1 MIELDESIN
10 RSKMSTTSKYLKV
23 IVPGADCELAEE
35 QLAATYPYSLDN
47 FQKHAIQA
55 INAEENVL
63 VTAKTGSGKTLVGE
77 YQIAHSLKAGRR
89 VFYTTPVKSLS
100 NQKYNDL
107 KNAVKD
113 GILHPSVSRV
123 KNAFPEA
130 RVGIMTGDIKC
141 MPDADVVIMTTE
153 ILRNLLLKQG
163 TATAA
168 LGLTASLSLENLDAV
183 VFDECHYINDPDRG
197 RVWEETLIL
206 LPHSVKVVLL
216 SATIDRPELFASW
229 VGQVR
234 QRPISLIATTHR
246 VVPLTHFVAKVGAD
260 GSLELTQVCATNL
273 ATGKEI
279 FDRPAYRAWQQ
290 GKYNDYK
297 KEQDFKAQAAA
308 HKADVAAT
316 KAAAKAA
323 GEAVPHGLPAAEG
336 KYHQTS
342 YVHQLNLTVNTLKD
356 KELLPAIFFVFDRK
370 MCEKYAA
377 AIEGAVIDSSDAA
390 EVAHIINYHLRA
402 HKDSLQTV
410 KQYHQIVDLLKK
422 GIGYHHSG
430 LLPVLKEI
438 VEILFAKGLVKVLF
452 CTETFAVGINMPT
465 RTVVFTDLRKHDNGG
480 MRPVRADEYI
490 QMAGRAGRR
499 GKDVKGTVI
508 YLPAHKPLDLH
519 EMAATMGGSLPVI
532 QSRMEFS
539 YEFILKTF
547 HAGNDCWLKVINE
560 SYWYQQE
567 IAAIATYE
575 EDAKEAAKAVRAFA
589 TANHLN
595 DDTTINDLNEYDK
608 LFAAV
613 KTSVNAERKAA
624 QRALDQW
631 NTKHVGPKWL
641 TAIKAWPEFK
651 TLVAKATR
659 TNNDFKAASAHLTDP
674 RQLIQPKIDY
684 LVAHGFLELV
694 DGEQIPR
701 LTQKGVMATEVNEG
715 HPIMMTELYLS
726 GALKGN
732 PNAVAVLA
740 AFMTE
745 RSVHDDE
752 LESVYDELQ
761 PIIDQ
766 LLAIKTKLADT
777 TDAWRLSTQYVNIA
791 YDWIN
796 GKSAAD
802 ICESYNIFEGNLT
815 RLIMKL
821 YNLQEELNS
830 LATISNDVATLDAL
844 RSLNLIQGI
853 AVPDSLYLKI

>member
-1 MIELDESIN
+1 
-10 RSKMSTTSKYLKV
+10 MSNLTV
-23 IVPGADCELAEE
+23 IVPNTDCELDFE
-35 QLAATYPYSLDN
+35 LAATYPYSLDK
-47 FQKHAIQA
+47 FQKHAIRA

-77 YQIAHSLKAGRR
+77 YQIAHSMKAGRR

-100 NQKYNDL
+100 NQKYHDL
-107 KNAVKD
+107 KK
-113 GILHPSVSRV
+113 
-123 KNAFPEA
+123 AFPDNT
-130 RVGIMTGDIKC
+130 VGIMTGDIKC
-141 MPDADVVIMTTE
+141 MPNADVVIMTTE

-168 LGLTASLSLENLDAV
+168 LGLTASLSLDNLDAV

-206 LPHSVKVVLL
+206 LPPPVKVVLL

-234 QRPISLIATTHR
+234 KRPISLIATTHR
-246 VVPLTHFVAKVGAD
+246 VVPLTHYAAKISD
-260 GSLELTQVCATNL
+260 TGSLELTQICATNPE
-273 ATGKEI
+273 TGKEV
-279 FDRPAYRAWQQ
+279 FDRPIYRAWLQ
-290 GKYNDYK
+290 GKFNDYK
-297 KEQDFKAQAAA
+297 KEQEFKKSAAA

-323 GEAVPHGLPAAEG
+323 GDAVPHGLPAAEG

-342 YVHQLNLTVNTLKD
+342 FIHHLNVTVNELKA
-356 KELLPAIFFVFDRK
+356 KELLPAIFFVFDRR

-390 EVAHIINYHLRA
+390 QVSHIIDYHLRN
-402 HKDSLQTV
+402 HKEGLQTV
-410 KQYHQIVDLLKK
+410 QQYHQIIDLLKK

-480 MRPVRADEYI
+480 MRSVRTDEYI

-508 YLPAHKPLDLH
+508 YLPAHKPLDIH
-519 EMAATMGGSLPVI
+519 EMSATMVGSLPVI
-532 QSRMEFS
+532 TSRMEFS

-547 HAGNDCWLKVINE
+547 HASNDCWLTVINQ
-560 SYWYQQE
+560 SYWYQQQVT
-567 IAAIATYE
+567 AIESYKET
-575 EDAKEAAKAVRAFA
+575 AKKAGNAVRLYAA
-589 TANHLN
+589 ENNLT
-595 DDTTINDLNEYDK
+595 DETVITDLNEYDK
-608 LFAAV
+608 LVAAV
-613 KTSVNAERKAA
+613 KSSVNADRKLH
-624 QRALDQW
+624 QKALDHW

-641 TAIKAWPEFK
+641 TAVKAWPEFK
-651 TLVAKATR
+651 KLLDKATR
-659 TNNDFKAASAHLTDP
+659 ANQDYKMASAHLTDP
-674 RQLIQPKIDY
+674 RTIIQPKIDY
-684 LVAHGFLELV
+684 LTAHGFLEAAAE
-694 DGEQIPR
+694 GETPK
-701 LTQKGVMATEVNEG
+701 LTEKGVMATEVNEG
-715 HPIMMTELYLS
+715 HPLMMTELYLS

-732 PNAVAVLA
+732 PHAVAALA

-752 LESVYDELQ
+752 LESVHDEIQ
-761 PIIDQ
+761 PIIEQ
-766 LLAIKTKLADT
+766 LMAIKKDMALEEA
-777 TDAWRLSTQYVNIA
+777 RLSTQYVNIA
-791 YDWIN
+791 YDWIT

-802 ICESYNIFEGNLT
+802 ICESYGIFEGNLT

-830 LATISNDVATLDAL
+830 LATMTNDVATLDAL
-844 RSLNLIQGI
+844 RSMNLVHGV
-853 AVPDSLYLKI
+853 AVPDSLYLKL

>member
-1 MIELDESIN
+1 
-10 RSKMSTTSKYLKV
+10 MSTDHKYLKV
-23 IVPGADCELAEE
+23 IATDADCEIAEGE
-35 QLAATYPYSLDN
+35 LAATYPYSLDK
-47 FQKHAIQA
+47 FQKHAIRA

-77 YQIAHSLKAGRR
+77 YQIAHSIKAGRR

-100 NQKYNDL
+100 NQKYYDL
-107 KNAVKD
+107 K
-113 GILHPSVSRV
+113 R
-123 KNAFPEA
+123 AFPEA

-206 LPHSVKVVLL
+206 LPHHVKVVLL
-216 SATIDRPELFASW
+216 SATINRPELFGSW
-229 VGQVR
+229 VGEVR

-246 VVPLTHFVAKVGAD
+246 VVPLTHFAAKIGAD
-260 GSLELTQVCATNL
+260 GSMELTQVCATNQE
-273 ATGKEI
+273 TGKEV
-279 FDRPAYRAWQQ
+279 FDRTAYRAWLQ
-290 GKYNDYK
+290 GKFNDYK
-297 KEQDFKAQAAA
+297 KEQEFKKQADAR
-308 HKADVAAT
+308 KADVLAT
-316 KAAAKAA
+316 KAAAAAA
-323 GEAVPHGLPAAEG
+323 GDEIPHGLPAAEG

-342 YVHQLNLTVNTLKD
+342 YIHQLNLTVDALKA

-390 EVAHIINYHLRA
+390 QVSHIIDYHLRA
-402 HKDSLQTV
+402 HKEQLQTV
-410 KQYHQIVDLLKK
+410 NQYHQIVNLLKK

-430 LLPVLKEI
+430 LLPVLKEM
-438 VEILFAKGLVKVLF
+438 VEILFAQGLVKVLF

-480 MRPVRADEYI
+480 MRPVRTDEYI

-499 GKDVKGTVI
+499 GKDKQGTVI

-519 EMAATMGGSLPVI
+519 EMTATMGGSLPVI

-547 HAGNDCWLKVINE
+547 HSGNDCWLKVINQ

-567 IAAIATYE
+567 IASLASYE
-575 EDAKEAAKAVRAFA
+575 EAAKEAAKKARAFA
-589 TANHLN
+589 ATHHL
-595 DDTTINDLNEYDK
+595 DDDATINDLNEYDK

-613 KTSVNAERKAA
+613 KTSVNAERKTA
-624 QRALDQW
+624 QRALDHW
-631 NTKHVGPKWL
+631 NNKHMGAKWN

-651 TLVAKATR
+651 TLVTKATQ
-659 TNNDFKAASAHLTDP
+659 TNRDYKAASAHLSDP
-674 RQLIQPKIDY
+674 RQIIQPKIDY
-684 LVAHGFLELV
+684 LVAHGFLEKIEGNDL
-694 DGEQIPR
+694 PT

-732 PNAVAVLA
+732 PNAVAALA

-752 LESVYDELQ
+752 LESVYEELQ

-766 LLAIKTKLADT
+766 LLDIKKILADEN

-830 LATISNDVATLDAL
+830 LATITNDVTTLDAL
-844 RSLNLIQGI
+844 RSLNLVQGI
-853 AVPDSLYLKI
+853 AIPDSLYLKI

>member
-1 MIELDESIN
+1 
-10 RSKMSTTSKYLKV
+10 MSNLRV
-23 IVPGADCELAEE
+23 IAPDADCELADGE
-35 QLAATYPYSLDN
+35 LATSYPYSLDK
-47 FQKHAIQA
+47 FQKHAIRA

-77 YQIAHSLKAGRR
+77 YQIAYSLRAKRR

-100 NQKYNDL
+100 NQKYYDL
-107 KNAVKD
+107 KK
-113 GILHPSVSRV
+113 
-123 KNAFPEA
+123 AFPEA
-130 RVGIMTGDIKC
+130 NVGIMTGDIKC
-141 MPDADVVIMTTE
+141 MPNADVVIMTTE

-163 TATAA
+163 TATAS
-168 LGLTASLSLENLDAV
+168 LGLTASLSLDNLDAV

-206 LPHSVKVVLL
+206 LPRHVKVVLL
-216 SATIDRPELFASW
+216 SATIDRPELFGSW

-246 VVPLTHFVAKVGAD
+246 VVPLTHFAAKIGESGD
-260 GSLELTQVCATNL
+260 LELAQICATNT
-273 ATGKEI
+273 ATGKEV
-279 FDRPAYRAWQQ
+279 FDRPAYRAWLQ
-290 GKYNDYK
+290 GKFNDYK
-297 KEQDFKAQAAA
+297 KEQEFKKQADVR
-308 HKADVAAT
+308 KADVAAT

-323 GEAVPHGLPAAEG
+323 GESVPHGLPAAEN

-342 YVHQLNLTVNTLKD
+342 YVHHLNVTVNSLKAQ
-356 KELLPAIFFVFDRK
+356 ELLPAIFFVFDRR

-390 EVAHIINYHLRA
+390 QVSHIIDYHLRA
-402 HKDSLQTV
+402 HKEQLHTV
-410 KQYHQIVDLLKK
+410 KQYHLLVDLLKK

-438 VEILFAKGLVKVLF
+438 VEILFAQGFVKVLF

-480 MRPVRADEYI
+480 MRSVRTDEYI

-508 YLPAHKPLDLH
+508 YLPAHKPLDIN
-519 EMAATMGGSLPVI
+519 EMSGVMAGSLPVI

-547 HAGNDCWLKVINE
+547 HASNDCWLKVINQ
-560 SYWYQQE
+560 SYWYQQQV
-567 IAAIATYE
+567 AAIESY
-575 EDAKEAAKAVRAFA
+575 KEAAAQAGNTVREFA
-589 TANHLN
+589 ASHNLN
-595 DDTTINDLNEYDK
+595 DDTIITDLNEYDK
-608 LFAAV
+608 LMAAI
-613 KTSVNAERKAA
+613 KTSVNADRRNNQK
-624 QRALDQW
+624 ALDQW
-631 NTKHVGPKWL
+631 NNKHVGPKWL
-641 TAIKAWPEFK
+641 TALQSWPEFK
-651 TLVAKATR
+651 KLLDKATR
-659 TNNDFKAASAHLTDP
+659 ANQEYKTASAHLTDP
-674 RQLIQPKIDY
+674 RTIIQPKIDY
-684 LVAHGFLELV
+684 LTAHGFLEEV
-694 DGEQIPR
+694 EGEEIPR
-701 LTQKGVMATEVNEG
+701 LTQKGIMATEVNEG
-715 HPIMMTELYLS
+715 HPLMMTELYLS

-740 AFMTE
+740 AFMNE
-745 RSVHDDE
+745 KSVHDDE

-766 LLAIKTKLADT
+766 LLDIKKSMATGNAE
-777 TDAWRLSTQYVNIA
+777 AWRISTNYVNIA
-791 YDWIN
+791 YDWIT

-802 ICESYNIFEGNLT
+802 ICEEYNIFEGNLT

-830 LATISNDVATLDAL
+830 LATITNDVATLDAL
-844 RSLNLIQGI
+844 RSLNLIQGV

>member
-1 MIELDESIN
+1 MIFDRTIDDSIITE
-10 RSKMSTTSKYLKV
+10 MSTTSKNLKV
-23 IVPGADCELAEE
+23 IAPDADCELDFE
-35 QLAATYPYSLDN
+35 LATNYSYSLDK
-47 FQKHAIQA
+47 FQKHAIRA

-100 NQKYNDL
+100 NQKYHDL
-107 KNAVKD
+107 K
-113 GILHPSVSRV
+113 HT
-123 KNAFPEA
+123 FPDA

-163 TATAA
+163 TCTAG
-168 LGLTASLSLENLDAV
+168 LGLTASLSLDNLDAV

-206 LPHSVKVVLL
+206 LPHNVKVVLL
-216 SATIDRPELFASW
+216 SATIDRPELFGSW
-229 VGQVR
+229 VSQVR

-246 VVPLTHFVAKVGAD
+246 VVPLTHSALKCGAS
-260 GSLELTQVCATNL
+260 GELEFTQICVTNPE
-273 ATGKEI
+273 TGKEV
-279 FDRPAYRAWQQ
+279 FDRTAYRAWQQ
-290 GKYNDYK
+290 GKFNDYK
-297 KEQDFKAQAAA
+297 KEQDFKKQAAV

-342 YVHQLNLTVNTLKD
+342 YVHQINLTVNTLKA

-390 EVAHIINYHLRA
+390 QVSHIIDYHLRA
-402 HKDSLQTV
+402 HKEQLQTV
-410 KQYHQIVDLLKK
+410 KQYHLITDLLKK

-480 MRPVRADEYI
+480 IRPVRPDEYI

-499 GKDVKGTVI
+499 GKDTQGTVL

-519 EMAATMGGSLPVI
+519 EMAAVMGGSLPVI

-567 IAAIATYE
+567 IAALASYE
-575 EDAKEAAKAVRAFA
+575 EAAKEAAKVARTFA
-589 TANHLN
+589 ATNQLN
-595 DDTTINDLNEYDK
+595 DDATITELNEYDK
-608 LFAAV
+608 LVAAV
-613 KTSVNAERKAA
+613 KTSVNADRRAH
-624 QRALDQW
+624 QRTFDQW
-631 NTKHVGPKWL
+631 QNKHMGAKWN

-651 TLVAKATR
+651 KLLAKATLA
-659 TNNDFKAASAHLTDP
+659 NNEFKAASAHLTDP

-684 LVAHGFLELV
+684 LVQHSFLDSENK
-694 DGEQIPR
+694 
-701 LTQKGVMATEVNEG
+701 LTEKGIMATEVNEG

-732 PNAVAVLA
+732 PHAVAALA

-752 LESVYDELQ
+752 LESVYDEIQ

-766 LLAIKTKLADT
+766 LLAIKTTLADKST
-777 TDAWRLSTQYVNIA
+777 EVWRISTQYVNIA
-791 YDWIN
+791 YDWIM
-796 GKSAAD
+796 GKTAAD
-802 ICESYNIFEGNLT
+802 ICESYGIFEGNLT

-830 LATISNDVATLDAL
+830 LATITNDVATLDAL
-844 RSLNLIQGI
+844 RSLNLVQGI
-853 AVPDSLYLKI
+853 AIPDSLYLKI

>member
-1 MIELDESIN
+1 
-10 RSKMSTTSKYLKV
+10 MSNLTV
-23 IVPGADCELAEE
+23 IATDADCELIESE
-35 QLAATYPYSLDN
+35 LATTYPYSLDK
-47 FQKHAIQA
+47 FQKHAIRA

-77 YQIAHSLKAGRR
+77 YQIAHSLRAHRR

-100 NQKYNDL
+100 NQKFNDL
-107 KNAVKD
+107 KKAFNE
-113 GILHPSVSRV
+113 
-123 KNAFPEA
+123 AFPESS
-130 RVGIMTGDIKC
+130 VGIMTGDIKF
-141 MPDADVVIMTTE
+141 MPNADIVIMTTE

-216 SATIDRPELFASW
+216 SATIDRPELFGSW

-234 QRPISLIATTHR
+234 KRPISLIATTHR
-246 VVPLTHFVAKVGAD
+246 VVPLTHYAAKIGESGD
-260 GSLELTQVCATNL
+260 LEPVQICATNP
-273 ATGKEI
+273 ATGKEV
-279 FDRPAYRAWQQ
+279 FDRPAYRAWLQ
-290 GKYNDYK
+290 GKFNDYK
-297 KEQDFKAQAAA
+297 KEQEFKKQAAV

-323 GEAVPHGLPAAEG
+323 GDEIPHGLPAAEG

-342 YVHQLNLTVNTLKD
+342 YVHQLNVTVNYLKAQ
-356 KELLPAIFFVFDRK
+356 ELLPAIFFVFDRR

-377 AIEGAVIDSSDAA
+377 SIEGAVIDSSDAA
-390 EVAHIINYHLRA
+390 NVTHIIDYHLRA
-402 HKDSLQTV
+402 HKDELQTV

-480 MRPVRADEYI
+480 MRSLRTDEYI

-508 YLPAHKPLDLH
+508 YLPAHKPLDIH
-519 EMAATMGGSLPVI
+519 EMSATMVGTLPVI
-532 QSRMEFS
+532 TSRMEFS

-547 HAGNDCWLKVINE
+547 HASNDCWLTVINQ
-560 SYWYQQE
+560 SYWYQQQV
-567 IAAIATYE
+567 AAIETY
-575 EDAKEAAKAVRAFA
+575 KEAAVQDGKAVRDFA
-589 TANHLN
+589 AANNLN
-595 DDTTINDLNEYDK
+595 DETIITDLNEYDR
-608 LFAAV
+608 LMSAV
-613 KTSVNAERKAA
+613 KTSVNAERRTA

-641 TAIKAWPEFK
+641 TAIKAWSEFK
-651 TLVAKATR
+651 KLLDKATR
-659 TNNDFKAASAHLTDP
+659 SNQDYKSASAHLTDP
-674 RQLIQPKIDY
+674 RTIIQPKIDY
-684 LVAHGFLELV
+684 LVAHGFLEEV
-694 DGEQIPR
+694 AEGEIPK
-701 LTQKGVMATEVNEG
+701 LTPKGIMATEVNEG
-715 HPIMMTELYLS
+715 HPLMMTELYLS

-732 PNAVAVLA
+732 PHAVAVLA

-745 RSVHDDE
+745 RSVDDDQ
-752 LESVYDELQ
+752 LEPVYDELQ
-761 PIIDQ
+761 PIIDT
-766 LLAIKTKLADT
+766 LLTIKKDMV
-777 TDAWRLSTQYVNIA
+777 DGNPDNWRLSTQYVNIA
-791 YDWIN
+791 YDWIT

-802 ICESYNIFEGNLT
+802 ICESYGIFEGNLT

-821 YNLQEELNS
+821 YNLKEELNS
-830 LATISNDVATLDAL
+830 LATLTNDVATLDAL
-844 RSLNLIQGI
+844 RSLNLVQGI